1 MSAEVK
7 ELGGVYTL
15 IWEQEGIG
23 VRLDKLIEDSKF
35 SVTGEIQVRIGG
47 RHIHQARMNLTS
59 TRSRADVSRQ
69 CKSRNM
75 AEHLDWDSYIE
86 EASMTVLERF
96 RAGPEAI
103 DFRDYTPPEKSSY
116 LFYPFLLEGEAN
128 LFFGPGG
135 SGKSYF
141 ASWLC
146 AHVSKGISS
155 QDTIPGPKQKVLYL
169 DYETAPEETYN
180 RISDIQSGMG
190 VDKRPEVIY
199 HPSAH
204 PLASEV
210 EKLQRIVAEHDISL
224 VIVDSVGYACG
235 GEPETASNAINYYN
249 ALRQLQTTTLSIG
262 HVAKDR
268 NANSPFGSVYWVN
281 GARSVWEVIRSQDS
295 GANSFDIGILHRKI
309 NNGPLSMP
317 VGYKITFSEESV
329 IFEDSDV
336 KLIEEV
342 ESKLPLKDQ
351 ISTLLSEHGHLEV
364 KDIASMLE
372 GKTEGTIRKTLHR
385 NNYLFEQAK
394 NGAGLTAWSLKQ
406 VANVGEIEDLL
417 DIPIN

>member
-23 VRLDKLIEDSKF
+23 IRLDKMIEDSKF
-35 SVTGEIQVRIGG
+35 TVTGEIQVRVGG

-96 RAGPEAI
+96 RSGPDAI
-103 DFRDYTPPEKSSY
+103 DFTNYTPPEKSSY
-116 LFYPFLLEGEAN
+116 LFHPFLLEGEAN
-128 LFFGPGG
+128 PFFGPGG
-135 SGKSYF
+135 SGKSYL

-146 AHVSKGISS
+146 AHISKGMS
-155 QDTIPGPKQKVLYL
+155 DEELLTGDKRKVLYL
-169 DYETAPEETYN
+169 DYETGPEEIYN
-180 RISDIQSGMG
+180 RISDIQAGMG
-190 VDKRPEVIY
+190 IERKPEIIY

-210 EKLQRIVAEHDISL
+210 EKIQRIVAEHDIGL

-249 ALRQLQTTTLSIG
+249 ALRQLKSTTLSIG

-281 GARSVWEVIRSQDS
+281 GARSVWEVIRSQES
-295 GANSFDIGILHRKI
+295 GANSFEIGVLHRKI
-309 NNGPLSMP
+309 NNGPLSLP
-317 VGYKITFSEESV
+317 VGYKITFEDSLVS
-329 IFEDSDV
+329 FEDADV

-351 ISTLLSEHGHLEV
+351 IGTLLNEHGHLEV

-372 GKTEGTIRKTLHR
+372 KPEGTIRKTLHR
-385 NNYLFEQAK
+385 NTYLFEQAK
-394 NGAGLTAWSLKQ
+394 NGAGPTAWSMKQ
-406 VANVGEIEDLL
+406 VATVGGVEDLF

>member
-1 MSAEVK
+1 MSSEVR

-15 IWEQEGIG
+15 IWEQEGIA

-35 SVTGEIQVRIGG
+35 SVTGEIQVRVAG

-75 AEHLDWDSYIE
+75 AENLDWDSYIE
-86 EASMTVLERF
+86 EASMTVLERY

-103 DFRDYTPPEKSSY
+103 DFTDYVPSEKSSY

-128 LFFGPGG
+128 LFFGAGG
-135 SGKSYF
+135 SGKSYL

-146 AHVSKGISS
+146 AHISKGII
-155 QDTIPGPKQKVLYL
+155 DPELIEGPKQKVLYL
-169 DYETAPEETYN
+169 DYETGPEEIYN
-180 RISDIQSGMG
+180 RLTDIQMGLG
-190 VDKRPEVIY
+190 VDKKPEIIY

-210 EKLQRIVAEHDISL
+210 EKIQRIVAEHQVAL
-224 VIVDSVGYACG
+224 VVVDSVGYACG

-249 ALRQLQTTTLSIG
+249 ALRQLHTTTLSIG

-281 GARSVWEVIRSQDS
+281 GARSVWEVVRSQDS
-295 GANSFDIGILHRKI
+295 GANSFEIGVLHRKI
-309 NNGPLSMP
+309 NNGPLAMP
-317 VGYKITFSEESV
+317 VGYKISFDVEAV
-329 IFEDSDV
+329 FFEDADV

-351 ISTLLSEHGHLEV
+351 IGNLISEHGHLEV

-372 GKTEGTIRKTLHR
+372 KNEGTIRKTLHR
-385 NNYLFEQAK
+385 NVSLFEQAK
-394 NGAGLTAWSLKQ
+394 NGAGPTAWSMKS
-406 VANVGEIEDLL
+406 VAVSDDISDLL
-417 DIPIN
+417 DVSVK